1 MSRPPGGENPDKFSG
16 GALVMSRIRVA
27 LALALM
33 TFTVGVSF
41 VPHPAHA
48 RMKLETCVPKGD
60 LDPDDGNFEDYDC
73 GP

>member
-1 MSRPPGGENPDKFSG
+1 
-16 GALVMSRIRVA
+16 MSRIRVA